1 MAKINKQALI
11 TKMNK
16 EVGPIVAKEALRRVR
31 RSVESAHQKM
41 IQEFENH
48 PITKEISSGPE
59 GYNQSG
65 TLGGYGN
72 LFSYIGFEEGM
83 DPIQPIRRLL
93 SKTLNIKSIPSNHK
107 SMMMK
112 FLVELPSKEEIFQ
125 ASPMPWA
132 SGRSWAEGIER
143 GISGFGQY
151 LNTQSFSSRSGEGVQ
166 TKNKVRSG
174 GFNNTKYL
182 SAILNNLRK
191 HIQEGMR

>member
-166 TKNKVRSG
+166 TKNKVRTG